1 MTASVVTLTAYFI
14 MRCIVIF
21 LEPDSKSNIKESAI
35 EEIDDV
41 SSRLR
46 FG

>member
-1 MTASVVTLTAYFI
+1 